1 MRFAITLSHVAS
13 CKRNAKSKR
22 ESKREHRNPMQK
34 LTTRSIETTRPD
46 PSGKDIYLRDGDGLE
61 LRILPSGKKVWQF
74 RYTFEGKRRILGFGD
89 YNFCSLRDARL
100 RAQEARLALAN
111 GSNPAERQT
120 QRKNNKKP
128 AAISENTTEHT
139 PATTTKRTL
148 EDLMQAY
155 AEWKKMSGKITH
167 AHKVTITTRLYVTK
181 NNPEIAKKP
190 ACECTPADM
199 AALIRPIHDRG
210 KITSASRFRSMLSAA
225 FQAAL
230 QAPYDPMMPQ
240 NMLGFDVMANPTL
253 ALPAIRTAPRQ
264 QIMTQDELGKYGA
277 TILAG
282 RGISYQCLSLSL
294 LAGGQRPLQVS
305 RVTDDDYVR
314 EDGVLLIH
322 DPKGKRQIPRLNFL
336 PLAPYTK
343 NLIAQWLDNGRP
355 IQHPI
360 WFSVDGQTHMLVTS
374 LSRQCTRVC
383 QSLGFMH
390 IQLRDVRRTVETE
403 MARLGVSKDLRAHIL
418 SHGLGGIQDRHYDR
432 YDRIDE
438 KRQALEMWE
447 KHLLELM
454 APYQGKIAAE

>member
-1 MRFAITLSHVAS
+1 M
-13 CKRNAKSKR
+13 
-22 ESKREHRNPMQK
+22 PK

-61 LRILPSGKKVWQF
+61 LRVLPSGKKVWQF

-89 YNFCSLRDARL
+89 YNLCSLRDARV

-111 GSNPAERQT
+111 GSNPAAGQA
-120 QRKNNKKP
+120 QRKNNKKTVP
-128 AAISENTTEHT
+128 ITENTTENT

-155 AEWKKMSGKITH
+155 AEWKKMSGKIAY
-167 AHKVTITTRLYVTK
+167 AHKVAITARLYLSED
-181 NNPEIAKKP
+181 NPCIAKKP
-190 ACECTPADM
+190 ASECTPTDIS
-199 AALIRPIHDRG
+199 ALIRPIHERG

-230 QAPYDPMMPQ
+230 QAPYDPMMPKT
-240 NMLGFDVMANPTL
+240 MLGFEILTNPTL

-277 TILAG
+277 AILAG
-282 RGISYQCLSLSL
+282 HGITYQCLSLSL

-305 RVTDDDYVR
+305 RVTDDDYVKS
-314 EDGVLLIH
+314 DGILLIR
-322 DPKGKRQIPRLNFL
+322 DPKGKRQVPRQNFL
-336 PLAPYTK
+336 PLAPYTQK
-343 NLIAQWLDNGRP
+343 LIAQWLDNDRH

-360 WFSVDGQTHMLVTS
+360 WFSIDGQTHMLVTS
-374 LSRQCTRVC
+374 ISKQCTRVC
-383 QSLGFMH
+383 QSLGLMH

-403 MARLGVSKDLRAHIL
+403 MARLGISKDLRAHLL

-438 KRQALEMWE
+438 KREALEKWE

-454 APYQGKIAAE
+454 EPYQNKQD